1 MGQKASFTTH
11 YLPLS
16 AGWLRR
22 SGTVWREEMNKR
34 IKTGINVHSNCFL
47 IRWSRT
53 ENHHH
58 LPMWSQFFF
67 LNWFLTN
74 QRWNDLVLC
83 GKTLW
88 TISFKSHLAWNE
100 CHDHIHSQRI
110 FFLAS
115 QKTKRSCF
123 NWEEME
129 KTNRKSNHIKKIS
142 SLCPIKNFC
151 CCLKFFAPYTN
162 QMIV

>member
-47 IRWSRT
+47 IRWSLT
-53 ENHHH
+53 ENHH
-58 LPMWSQFFF
+58 LPMRSFF

-74 QRWNDLVLC
+74 LRWNDLVLC

-100 CHDHIHSQRI
+100 CHDHIHTVLHTHIDSSFWHHKRQNVHALIERKWRKRI
-110 FFLAS
+110 ENSIIFKNKFLMS
-115 QKTKRSCF
+115 VQ
-123 NWEEME
+123 
-129 KTNRKSNHIKKIS
+129 
-142 SLCPIKNFC
+142 
-151 CCLKFFAPYTN
+151 
-162 QMIV
+162 